1 MKSQKGNGKKDAK
14 QIESV
19 LTEAEIAHK
28 VVIQLPESLAQ
39 N

>member
-1 MKSQKGNGKKDAK
+1 MKSQKVNEKKDVK

-19 LTEAEIAHK
+19 LTEAEIADK